1 MKIRVFEAFAG
12 YGSQSIAL
20 ELLAQAFPDFQF
32 DTVGISEIDKNA
44 IKAYRTLHGN
54 VIPNHGDITKIDWT
68 QTAYF
73 DLLTYSFPCQDIS
86 SAGKQRGF
94 TEGSGT
100 RSSCLWAC
108 ADAIETKHPQFLLM
122 ENVKA
127 LATQKKFSGDFRKW
141 REWLIKHGY
150 TNYYAVLNAKDYGV
164 PQNRERVFMVS
175 FLGEHTPYYFPAPF
189 ELTRRLKHVLE
200 DEVDEK
206 YWLQQ
211 EQIQALI
218 KHNER
223 KQSEGC
229 GFKTNFQ
236 TGEGISG
243 AIKTKEGSPEYDTY
257 IKVPTY
263 GNSRLNAMIA
273 DGKIDPEQTLWI
285 DCYNQRVDPDIAG
298 TILARVNAT
307 GHYLISDPRGYA
319 MRGRPDASGRNSQQ
333 IELGSDVANALTSVQ
348 KDSMVAEARVIQ
360 VGNLI
365 EDSAYKNPHRGRVYS
380 VEGIAPCLNC
390 NEGGQREV
398 KIIMPNTDR
407 VIQVGNIREKEGG
420 FDNPQRGRIYSP
432 EGVAPTL
439 MSNNQG
445 GGREVKI
452 IQRGHG
458 YAKGG
463 VFDICPALTTS
474 KWQDNH
480 FALIEYWIRK
490 LTPRECFRLM
500 DVPEHYIDRLLSA
513 GISNSQLYKLAGN
526 SIVVACLFHI
536 FRKMFCETARESC
549 SPISHSRETP
559 EQLSLF

>member
-1 MKIRVFEAFAG
+1 MKLRVFEAFAG

-20 ELLAQAFPDFQF
+20 DLLSQSFPDFQF
-32 DTVGISEIDKNA
+32 ETVGISEIDKYA
-44 IKAYRTLHGN
+44 IRAYHTLHGEA
-54 VIPNHGDITKIDWT
+54 IPNHGDITKIDWS
-68 QTAYF
+68 QTADF

-86 SAGKQRGF
+86 SVGKQRGF
-94 TEGSGT
+94 SEGSGT

-108 ADAIETKHPQFLLM
+108 ANAIEKKHPRFLLM

-127 LATQKKFSGDFRKW
+127 LTQKKFSADFRRW
-141 REWLIKHGY
+141 RKWLIKQGY

-175 FLGEHTPYYFPAPF
+175 FRREHTPFTFPKPF
-189 ELTRRLKHVLE
+189 ELVRRLKHILE
-200 DEVDEK
+200 DVVDEK
-206 YWLQQ
+206 YWLKQ

-243 AIKTKEGSPEYDTY
+243 TIKTREGLCSCDTL
-257 IKVPTY
+257 IKVPIY

-273 DGKIDPEQTLWI
+273 DGKVDPEETLWI

-307 GHYLISDPRGYA
+307 GHYLVSDPRGCA
-319 MRGRPDASGRNSQQ
+319 MRGRPDASGQNFQQ
-333 IELGSDVANALTSVQ
+333 IELGSDVANAITSVQ
-348 KDSMVAEARVIQ
+348 KDSMVAEPRVIQ

-365 EDSAYKNPHRGRVYS
+365 EESNYKNPHRGRVYS

-398 KIIMPNTDR
+398 KI
-407 VIQVGNIREKEGG
+407 
-420 FDNPQRGRIYSP
+420 
-432 EGVAPTL
+432 L
-439 MSNNQG
+439 
-445 GGREVKI
+445 
-452 IQRGHG
+452 QRGHG

-463 VFDICPALTTS
+463 VFDIAPALTTS
-474 KWQDNH
+474 KWQDNN
-480 FALIEYWIRK
+480 FAIIEYWIRK

-500 DVPEHYIDRLLSA
+500 DVPEHHIDRLLSA

-526 SIVVACLFHI
+526 SIVVACLYHI
-536 FRKMFCETARESC
+536 FRKMFCETAREYGA
-549 SPISHSRETP
+549 PTAHSREKP
-559 EQLSLF
+559 DIQQLSLF